1 MTNHRPPVQRHR
13 KLGEPGAIGGR
24 LTDKVILIT
33 GTGSGQGRAAAELF
47 ASEGAVVVGTDIDAH
62 GAAETVEMVQ
72 RAGGHMTS
80 THPLDLG
87 DEGAVKAWIDSAA
100 LEHGGIDVLYNNAA
114 ATRFSPVAET
124 SYEDWS
130 FTLRN
135 ELDIVFLATKH
146 TWPHLIARGG
156 GSILLVGST
165 AGITG
170 STTNPRIAHTAA
182 KGGVVAMTK
191 QLAGEGA
198 VHGIRANCISPGM
211 IATPASEAT
220 LLAPGHPMRGIA
232 SAIPLGRIGRP
243 EEVARCALFLAS
255 EESSYVTGAN
265 LVVDGGWSAVLPGS
279 R

>member
-1 MTNHRPPVQRHR
+1 M
-13 KLGEPGAIGGR
+13 KR
-24 LTDKVILIT
+24 LADKVVLIT
-33 GTGSGQGRAAAELF
+33 GTASSQGRAAARLF
-47 ASEGAVVVGTDIDAH
+47 ADEGAVVVGSDIDTR
-62 GAAETVEMVQ
+62 GAAETQEMVTA
-72 RAGGHMTS
+72 AGGRMSS

-87 DEGAVKAWIDSAA
+87 DEEAVKAWIDTAA
-100 LEHGGIDVLYNNAA
+100 ADHGGIDVLYNNAA
-114 ATRFSPVAET
+114 ATRFSPIADT

-146 TWPHLIARGG
+146 TWPHLVARGG

-170 STTNPRIAHTAA
+170 STTNTRIAHTAG

-211 IATPASEAT
+211 IQTPASEGT
-220 LLAPGHPMRGIA
+220 LLAEGHPMRGIA
-232 SAIPLGRIGRP
+232 RAIPLGRVGRP
-243 EEVARCALFLAS
+243 EEIARCALFLAS
-255 EESSYVTGAN
+255 DDASYVTGAN
-265 LVVDGGWSAVLPGS
+265 LVVDGGWSAVLPAGC
-279 R
+279 